1 MCSCIPDVILFAAGN
16 DGRERSATNAQIGS
30 SSAAKNCIA
39 VGATQSS
46 RKIDGFAYDPNGTP
60 GNPNVVASF
69 SSRGPSREKRQ
80 KPDVVAPGVAIL
92 SAASRDPKAVKE
104 AVSEAKVY
112 GKSDDP
118 LWKFS
123 AGTSMATPLA
133 AGCCALLREAL
144 ATRGG
149 VSQPSA
155 ALVKALLINGAVD
168 IGLPKTE
175 QGFGRVDV
183 VRSLTTIEK
192 QGASSANGN
201 TNGNGVHAD
210 GGAGSGFGLVDI
222 GYVSGQ
228 ALEEEQ
234 TWSTEV
240 ALPST
245 GGAEFKATLA
255 YSDRAGEALQ
265 NKLSLSVRFTGGAD
279 GAADVEKQGA
289 EGNSE
294 LAENNVEQVVV
305 KQGENGRHSKATIT
319 VRADRIAR
327 LDDAQPFAVAW
338 GLY

>member
-1 MCSCIPDVILFAAGN
+1 M
-16 DGRERSATNAQIGS
+16 
-30 SSAAKNCIA
+30 
-39 VGATQSS
+39 
-46 RKIDGFAYDPNGTP
+46 
-60 GNPNVVASF
+60 
-69 SSRGPSREKRQ
+69 
-80 KPDVVAPGVAIL
+80 
-92 SAASRDPKAVKE
+92 KE
-104 AVSEAKVY
+104 AVAEAKVY

-144 ATRGG
+144 SLRGG

-175 QGFGRVDV
+175 EGFDRVDV

-192 QGASSANGN
+192 QGGASSVNG
-201 TNGNGVHAD
+201 TSNGNGVYAD
-210 GGAGSGFGLVDI
+210 GGAGSGFGFADI

-228 ALEEEQ
+228 ALEEEK
-234 TWSTEV
+234 TWTTEV

-265 NKLSLSVRFTGGAD
+265 NKLSLSVRFIGGAD
-279 GAADVEKQGA
+279 GAADVEKKVA
-289 EGNSE
+289 EGNGD
-294 LAENNVEQVVV
+294 LAENNVEQVVL
-305 KQGENGRHSKATIT
+305 KQGANGRHSKATIT